1 MDWKWLFFSF
11 EGRANRAKWW
21 LSILIFIILSAL
33 IWLVILPIFGYS
45 IWNMQTDT
53 TATLLSVVITLIFA
67 YPATAVMVKRV
78 KDRDRPMWLV
88 AVFWAPTVLTLLG
101 QLLGVTVT
109 TQDIGGQPVM
119 VPTTLGWVV
128 NLATLVIGI
137 WAIIELGCLRGTA
150 GPNQHGPDPLG
161 RA

>member
-21 LSILIFIILSAL
+21 LTVLIFIILSAV
-33 IWLVILPIFGYS
+33 IWLLILPIFGYT
-45 IWNMQTDT
+45 IWNVQADP
-53 TATLLSVVITLIFA
+53 TATVLSIVITLIFA
-67 YPATAVMVKRV
+67 YPATAVMVKRLH
-78 KDRDRPMWLV
+78 DRNRPTWLA
-88 AVFWAPTVLTLLG
+88 AVLWAPTVLTLLG
-101 QLLGVTVT
+101 QLTGVTVT
-109 TQDIGGQPVM
+109 AQDIGGQTMM
-119 VPTTLGWVV
+119 VPTTFGWIV

-150 GPNQHGPDPLG
+150 GPNQYGPDPLG